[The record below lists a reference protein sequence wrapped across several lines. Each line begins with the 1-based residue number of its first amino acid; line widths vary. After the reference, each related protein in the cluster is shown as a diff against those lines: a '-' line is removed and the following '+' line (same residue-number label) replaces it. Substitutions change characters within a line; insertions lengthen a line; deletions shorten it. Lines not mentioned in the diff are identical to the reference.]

1 MAPNLE
7 LRLLRDRTGSDRR
20 LCLQTSM
27 LHPCKPR
34 QPAALYTRVH
44 HAPVVTY
51 SSIPL
56 PRRAHPSN
64 NRAPHPRHSAE
75 HLSTSST
82 RANVEPTAGF
92 GHGHQSSSY
101 YLRWTYRWH
110 EPSSST
116 TVGASSDISA
126 LLSQRAVK
134 PDSKRSIRLHPST
147 YYNCQEI

>member
-7 LRLLRDRTGSDRR
+7 LRLLERPNRLGSTFVPPDIHA
-20 LCLQTSM
+20 TSM
-27 LHPCKPR
+27 QAAPACRIVHTFSPRSRRDIFLHSP
-34 QPAALYTRVH
+34 
-44 HAPVVTY
+44 
-51 SSIPL
+51 

-75 HLSTSST
+75 HLSISST

-101 YLRWTYRWH
+101 YFRWTYHWH